1 LCAQLVTLKVE
12 NMTNSR
18 IPVVTIDGPSG
29 TGKGTLAHMLAEE
42 LAWHILDSGALYR
55 VVAVGAEALGIT
67 ALDVAALCS
76 FARDMDVRFSS
87 EFPGSI
93 LLNGREIS
101 SLVRQ
106 ETSGAKASL
115 VAAIPEIRQAL
126 LQRQHAFRQ
135 PPGLVA
141 DGRDMGT
148 VVFPDALLKIYL
160 TASAATRAERRHKQL
175 INKGL
180 GGNLR
185 GLLLDI
191 QRRDQRDST
200 RAVSPLRPADDALV
214 IDTDRLTAAEVFALV
229 RQEVFSRLPE

>member
-1 LCAQLVTLKVE
+1 
-12 NMTNSR
+12 MTNNQA
-18 IPVVTIDGPSG
+18 PVVTIDGPSG
-29 TGKGTLAHMLAEE
+29 SGKGTIAHMLAEE
-42 LAWHILDSGALYR
+42 LGWHILDSGALYR

-67 ALDVAALCS
+67 ALDVSRLCRFAL
-76 FARDMDVRFSS
+76 DMEVHFSS

-93 LLNGREIS
+93 LLDGREIS
-101 SLVRQ
+101 SQVRL
-106 ETSGAKASL
+106 ETSGAKASV
-115 VAAIPEIRQAL
+115 VAAIPEMRQAL
-126 LQRQHAFRQ
+126 LQRQQAFRQ

-148 VVFPDALLKIYL
+148 VVFPDALFKIYL
-160 TASAATRAERRHKQL
+160 TAGAATRAERRHNQL

-191 QRRDQRDST
+191 QQRDQRDST
-200 RAVSPLRPADDALV
+200 RTVSPLRPAADALV
-214 IDTDRLTAAEVFALV
+214 IDTDRLTTAEVFALV